1 MAADDGKTPSSFTI
15 KNWSEEDRPREKLM
29 QKGKQA
35 LTDAELIAILIG
47 SGYKDKTAVD
57 VAKSLLQEAGND
69 LATLAKY
76 SLKQLTK
83 TKGIGEAKA
92 ISIVAALELGRR
104 RKTSERPQVPKV
116 TQSSDAFDY
125 LYPHL
130 ADLDHEQFFILLLNR
145 SNHILKHIQISKG
158 GVAGTLVDAKLVFK
172 PAIEELASAVILCH
186 NHPSGNLQPSQSDK
200 DLTRKIKEAGKM
212 LDISVLDHLIFTN
225 DGYLSFADEGLM

>member
-1 MAADDGKTPSSFTI
+1 MAADDGKPSSFTI

-29 QKGKQA
+29 QKGKSA

-104 RKTSERPQVPKV
+104 RKNSERPTVPKV
-116 TQSSDAFDY
+116 TQSRDAFDY

-200 DLTRKIKEAGKM
+200 DLTKKIKEAGKV